1 MEDLL
6 LEDLI
11 ANVVDDPTPD
21 ASAVPTAQQPPSPAP
36 AARSLRSIAGAIVR
50 RIIGRRR

>member
-11 ANVVDDPTPD
+11 ANVVDDPAPRR
-21 ASAVPTAQQPPSPAP
+21 VPCQPATLPSPVP
-36 AARSLRSIAGAIVR
+36 AARSLRSIARAIVR
-50 RIIGRRR
+50 RIIGRQG

>member
-11 ANVVDDPTPD
+11 ANVVDDPTPTR
-21 ASAVPTAQQPPSPAP
+21 VPCRTATLPSPVP
-36 AARSLRSIAGAIVR
+36 AARSLRSVASAIVR
-50 RIIGRRR
+50 RIIGRQG